1 MTDESHALNHLI
13 LKDDDG
19 VYYAIPRE
27 VLQQHRL
34 AGVQENGSTEDD
46 AHGYY
51 WGVDVW
57 RLLQEQTERERALK
71 SLGLQTQP
79 RHGVQVWGWY

>member
-1 MTDESHALNHLI
+1 MAGESRELNHLI

-19 VYYAIPRE
+19 TYYAIPRD
-27 VLQQHRL
+27 VLQQYRL
-34 AGVQENGSTEDD
+34 AGVRENGGTEDD
-46 AHGYY
+46 ASGYY

-57 RLLQEQTERERALK
+57 RLLQEQAERERAFK

-79 RHGVQVWGWY
+79 RQGVQAWGWY